1 MNCLKRKQ
9 FALLHIYKHAAGIS
23 DQAYRGILFETAGVK
38 SAADRRM
45 TQDGFDRAMAAIEA
59 VLFDRVA
66 RGDAA
71 DPRGMNSWIKSADHW
86 RRRLP
91 QAGRMNSRQLF
102 KLRRA
107 WDILGEFLDT
117 GQHTDAYLSGIVLQS
132 VGRSINDWSDLSSA
146 EAGFVIDALEDRIT
160 AAIKRAHKEENI
172 YANAP

>member
-1 MNCLKRKQ
+1 VNCLGRKQ
-9 FALLHIYKHAAGIS
+9 KALLHIYKDAAGIS
-23 DQAYRGILFETAGVK
+23 DPVYRGILFETAGVK
-38 SAADRRM
+38 SSADRNM
-45 TQDGFDRAMAAIEA
+45 TQDGFDRAMAALEA

-66 RGDAA
+66 RNAVK
-71 DPRGMNSWIKSADHW
+71 DPRGVNSWIKSADHW
-86 RRRLP
+86 RRKLP

-146 EAGFVIDALEDRIT
+146 EAGFVIDALNDRIT
-160 AAIKRAHKEENI
+160 AAIKRAKKEEAI
-172 YANAP
+172 LLPF